1 MAFLEGLFF
10 FAFALFALAKFG
22 STWASIFWKGKPG
35 LSPQGDAN
43 QPVIGSIN
51 ISGKEFD
58 LTFSECNKLIETLID
73 AKEAARTSKRLGM
86 DRTTTPH
93 VSFMDVV
100 SDMQQNR

>member
-1 MAFLEGLFF
+1 MAKKFNHNNRQERTKFNP
-10 FAFALFALAKFG
+10 AKFG

-43 QPVIGSIN
+43 QPVIGSI
-51 ISGKEFD
+51 
-58 LTFSECNKLIETLID
+58 NKLIETLID